1 MANADAS
8 TFRRRRLIALGVLAA
23 LIAGIWGIPQLLAN
37 TGQEVLPVAEETQSA
52 EPQSTE
58 ITECAPGVVSVVAII
73 GRVLSTDDSGKQE
86 VESLNSFARGTQ
98 PHIWYEI
105 TNNGLVDCTF
115 NVGDRATFFTITSG
129 EQTYWSSRDC
139 DRSADK
145 DLYITL
151 KANEPMV
158 ADADIWERTYSS
170 ENGCNL
176 ASNSE
181 VPGGGATYK
190 IKVEVNG
197 VISEETRFLLN

>member
-23 LIAGIWGIPQLLAN
+23 LIAGVWGIPQLLAN

-58 ITECAPGVVSVVAII
+58 INECAPGVVSVVAMI

-86 VESLNSFARGTQ
+86 VEALNSFARGTQ

-105 TNNGLVDCTF
+105 TNNGIVDCTF
-115 NVGDRATFFTITSG
+115 NVGDRVTFFTITSG

>member
-8 TFRRRRLIALGVLAA
+8 TFRRRRLVALAVLAG
-23 LIAGIWGIPQLLAN
+23 LIAAIWGIPQLLAN
-37 TGQEVLPVAEETQSA
+37 TGQDVLPVAEETQSE

-58 ITECAPGVVSVVAII
+58 ITECAPGVVSVVAMI

-86 VESLNSFARGTQ
+86 VEALNSFAGGTQ

-115 NVGDRATFFTITSG
+115 NVGDRVTFFTITSG

-151 KANEPMV
+151 KANETMV

>member
-8 TFRRRRLIALGVLAA
+8 TFRRRRLIALGVLAG
-23 LIAGIWGIPQLLAN
+23 LIAAIWGIPQLLAN
-37 TGQEVLPVAEETQSA
+37 TGKDVLPVAEETQSE

-58 ITECAPGVVSVVAII
+58 ITECAPGVVSVVAMI

-115 NVGDRATFFTITSG
+115 NVGDRVTFFTITSG

-139 DRSADK
+139 DRSEDK

-151 KANEPMV
+151 KANETMV

>member
-58 ITECAPGVVSVVAII
+58 ITECAPGVVSVVAMI
-73 GRVLSTDDSGKQE
+73 GRVLSTADSGQQE
-86 VESLNSFARGTQ
+86 VESHNSFARGTQ

-115 NVGDRATFFTITSG
+115 NVGDRVTFFTITSG

-139 DRSADK
+139 DRSADR

-151 KANEPMV
+151 KANETMV